1 LLIWID
7 VLLQPNESTE
17 GFCMEFTITLVQ
29 MLCEEGNRQFNY
41 DRAKNLLQSYRQLGG
56 VQFIVFPELF
66 AMGFRYADYERQ
78 GPGVPGPTTEFLCT
92 IAKKHNAYT
101 FGTDIERAKTKFYNT
116 LVAATPSG
124 EMLGTYRKIHPFQ
137 DEREIFEGG
146 KNLVLMDC
154 SGIKV
159 GVQICYD
166 IRFPEVSRR
175 LALEGAEILII
186 PAAFPDPRSEHWNT
200 LIQARAVE
208 NQLYVAAANRIG
220 FGFDKKTYFGHSQV
234 VDPWG
239 VVLTRRNSELRIIQ
253 VTGNTDMIQT
263 VRNQI
268 TCYADRSPASYDQVE
283 WSRDSTSVK

>member
-1 LLIWID
+1 
-7 VLLQPNESTE
+7 
-17 GFCMEFTITLVQ
+17 MEFTITLVQ

-41 DRAKNLLQSYRQLGG
+41 DRAEDLLQNYKQLGG

-66 AMGFRYADYERQ
+66 AMGFRYPDYERK
-78 GPGVPGPTTEFLCT
+78 GPGVPGPTTEFLST
-92 IAKKHNAYT
+92 IAKKFNAYI

-116 LVAATPSG
+116 LVAASPSG
-124 EMLGTYRKIHPFQ
+124 EVLGTYRKIHPFQ
-137 DEREIFEGG
+137 DEREVFEGG
-146 KNLVLMDC
+146 ESLVLMDC
-154 SGIKV
+154 GGIKV

-166 IRFPEVSRR
+166 VRFPEVSRR

-200 LIQARAVE
+200 LIQARAIE

-220 FGFDKKTYFGHSQV
+220 FAFDKKTYFGHSQV

-253 VTGNTDMIQT
+253 VTGNTNMIQT
-263 VRNQI
+263 VRDQI
-268 TCYADRSPASYDQVE
+268 TCYVDRSPASYDKVE
-283 WSRDSTSVK
+283 WFRDSTSVK